1 MSDSQIQRALHAGRP
16 GRDPVPRKPF
26 LAKDVCFQSG
36 ISSAVRRGRHLHGV
50 VRGFKINS
58 ELHSEN
64 KSLEQRL
71 VDAEVRLE
79 RLGNME
85 KILES
90 YDPTELQSLLSA
102 ATTEAEEQQ
111 QEVRPDVD
119 LNKIFIRTD
128 TRQVGVENMQA
139 KLSGSKLSVT
149 FELNN
154 LQAATSITGQ
164 ADFIFMT
171 KDGTAP
177 VGQDQQE
184 RFVVSDS
191 TIQAH
196 GDQHGP
202 AGRQGQE
209 RSVRPAP
216 DNQGKGRGCHFRR
229 NVSALS
235 HPGFFLA

>member
-1 MSDSQIQRALHAGRP
+1 MSDSKYSVLFM
-16 GRDPVPRKPF
+16 RDDRDVTRYRLSPF
-26 LAKDVCFQSG
+26 WLRMFVFSQVFLLLCAVGG
-36 ISSAVRRGRHLHGV
+36 IYMG
-50 VRGFKINS
+50 VRGFKVNS
-58 ELHSEN
+58 DLHSEN

-90 YDPTELQSLLSA
+90 YDPAELQSLLSA
-102 ATTEAEEQQ
+102 ATAEAEEQQ

-154 LQAATSITGQ
+154 LQASKSITGQ
-164 ADFIFMT
+164 ADFIFLT
-171 KDGTAP
+171 KDGA
-177 VGQDQQE
+177 
-184 RFVVSDS
+184 
-191 TIQAH
+191 
-196 GDQHGP
+196 
-202 AGRQGQE
+202 
-209 RSVRPAP
+209 
-216 DNQGKGRGCHFRR
+216 
-229 NVSALS
+229 ALS
-235 HPGFFLA
+235 AKTNKSDLSFQIQRFKRMETSMPLPDGKDKKDLFALRLVIKGKDGDVIFAETYPLYHILASS